1 MLKTDFIK
9 LNESIPESILN
20 IDDPELA
27 DSFSKYTEAQL
38 DDTPLTLTNVFNF
51 LKNETELQNIRQYRT
66 FIIVPPQYDPENDAD
81 GLQDATIRIRVNKDN
96 TLALEYA
103 MINAASGQIA
113 AQMNMTNDEVDWHV
127 VADELTTLGDFISA
141 WDTCCEAID
150 SVYFE

>member
-20 IDDPELA
+20 SDDPELV

-38 DDTPLTLTNVFNF
+38 DDTPLTLTNVFDL
-51 LKNETELQNIRQYRT
+51 LKNETELQNIRRYHT

-81 GLQDATIRIRVNKDN
+81 RLQDATIRIRVNKDN

>member
-1 MLKTDFIK
+1 M
-9 LNESIPESILN
+9 
-20 IDDPELA
+20 
-27 DSFSKYTEAQL
+27 EAQL
-38 DDTPLTLTNVFNF
+38 DDTPLTLTNVFDF
-51 LKNETELQNIRQYRT
+51 LKNETELQNIRQYHT

-103 MINAASGQIA
+103 VINAASGQIA

-141 WDTCCEAID
+141 WDACCEEID

>member
-20 IDDPELA
+20 NDDPELA
-27 DSFSKYTEAQL
+27 DSFSKHMEAQL
-38 DDTPLTLTNVFNF
+38 DDTPLTLTNVFDF
-51 LKNETELQNIRQYRT
+51 LKNETELQNIRQYHT

-103 MINAASGQIA
+103 VINAASGQIA

-141 WDTCCEAID
+141 WDACCEEID

>member
-20 IDDPELA
+20 SDDPELA
-27 DSFSKYTEAQL
+27 DSFSKYAEAQL
-38 DDTPLTLTNVFNF
+38 DDTPLTLTNVFDL
-51 LKNETELQNIRQYRT
+51 LKNETELQNIRQYHT

>member
-20 IDDPELA
+20 SDDPELV

-38 DDTPLTLTNVFNF
+38 DDTPLTLTNVFDL
-51 LKNETELQNIRQYRT
+51 LKNETELQNIRQYHT

-81 GLQDATIRIRVNKDN
+81 CLQDATIRIRVNKDN

-103 MINAASGQIA
+103 IINAASGQIA